1 MIEFNEPV
9 KNKWKIEYYA
19 YESDQIIAS
28 GTYFDFIP
36 RKDEC
41 VKVEGRSLL
50 YNVEEVIYDL
60 STDTIR
66 IMLR

>member
-36 RKDEC
+36 HKDEC